1 MPHNEMQEKY
11 RKKVLLFLCL
21 KEKER
26 LLRTLYFTFIIPQKV
41 DILNPLLY
49 TNSKKVRRVFMKKR
63 IIPLILSMII
73 FAVVF
78 TGCDENTAGDRKSV
92 SDSAVAAEEKI
103 EQNVGDVNAE
113 YPYANSTNFYA
124 EREDL
129 DDNGIVDG
137 FEQYTLDGRKKK
149 TFQPKGFR
157 ELIWVDDEGVYFTV
171 KDIDKGREML
181 CRYSLR
187 KGKDGLD
194 ELDEKNLEAILWFWR
209 DAGEIFI
216 TPEYVVYSDNAEDA
230 IIRYDR
236 ETLETKILYRSSV
249 SKGEVSLE
257 SIIGK
262 KAAVYDFEKDLL
274 VIVDIVSGKMEN
286 LAAVDYDFD
295 AIVAENRYFIC
306 WEASDNCV
314 VYDSVTGKI
323 ETIISK
329 KEWKR
334 TLSEHEIAGT
344 KKEIDWD
351 FSYFEKLLYD
361 NDRVYISTEVGVNNG
376 PVYEKKTLVLSV
388 DITGKGGVAYEKK
401 MTEALHSHCDVRK
414 GKYPIKEQVKVWD
427 SGCFALIKGKM
438 FCYFWRKEGRTDIG
452 QEYNEGMYDI
462 ATGKFTELTDKDAE
476 FYYPLYVIPTFSLEV
491 MRGVSESGEFKNTEW
506 EDSDF

>member
-92 SDSAVAAEEKI
+92 SDSAVAGEEKI
-103 EQNVGDVNAE
+103 KQNVGAVNAE

-149 TFQPKGFR
+149 TFQPKGFG

-171 KDIDKGREML
+171 KDKEKDTL
-181 CRYSLR
+181 CCYPLR

-194 ELDEKNLEAILWFWR
+194 ELDEKNLEEILYFG
-209 DAGEIFI
+209 DVGEIFV
-216 TPEYVVYSDNAEDA
+216 TPEYIVYSDAAEEA
-230 IIRYDR
+230 VVRYDR
-236 ETLETKILYRSSV
+236 ETFETEILYCSPV
-249 SKGEVSLE
+249 SEGEVLLE
-257 SIIGK
+257 GIIGK
-262 KAAVYDFEKDLL
+262 KAAVYDCEKDLL
-274 VIVDIVSGKMEN
+274 VIVDIVSGKMEK

-295 AIVAENRYFIC
+295 SIVAENRYFIC

-334 TLSEHEIAGT
+334 TLTEQEVAGS

-351 FSYFEKLLYD
+351 LSYFRNLFYD
-361 NDRVYISTEVGVNNG
+361 NGRAYISTELGVNNG
-376 PVYEKKTLVLSV
+376 SVYEKKTLVLSV

-438 FCYFWRKEGRTDIG
+438 FCYFRKKGGRTDIG

-506 EDSDF
+506 EDGDF